1 MTASAPPPA
10 DHRDYRDRIV
20 DRELDAYLPQLPAV
34 ALDGPKAVGKTQT
47 ARRRAGTCFRL
58 DLTPERQIVQADL
71 ERAVRAAP
79 PVLFDEWQRLPDVWD
94 AVRRAVDDWAP
105 PGQFLLT
112 GSAAPD
118 TPPTHSGAGRIVSLR
133 MRPLSLAERGL
144 GAPTVSLQSLL
155 TGERPAVVGTTS
167 VTLADYATEIV
178 RSGFPGMRHLR
189 GPALRRQLDGYL
201 QRVVDRDIPEAGLAV
216 RKPDALRRWMAAY
229 AAATSTV
236 TSFEKIRKAAAAG
249 GAPMASE
256 TAAAAYRDALGR
268 LFLVDSIP
276 GWMPTRNAFARLI
289 QAPRHHL
296 ADPALAARLLSVDE
310 GALLAGTTSPL
321 FEDATLGAAANG
333 PRDGTLF
340 GQLFESLVTQSM
352 LVYAQACE
360 ATVRH
365 LRTFNG
371 RHEVDLIVERDDRR
385 VVALEVKLS
394 AVIDEADVKHL
405 HWLHT
410 QLGDDLLDRVVITTG
425 AQAYRRPDGIAVVP
439 AALLGP

>member
-1 MTASAPPPA
+1 MTHSLSLPT
-10 DHRDYRDRIV
+10 DLREYRHRVV

-47 ARRRAGTCFRL
+47 ARRRAATMFRL
-58 DLTPERQIVQADL
+58 DLTPERQIVEADL
-71 ERAVRAAP
+71 ARAVRAAP
-79 PVLFDEWQRLPDVWD
+79 PVLFDEWQRLPEVWD
-94 AVRRAVDDWAP
+94 AVRRAVDEGAP

-112 GSAAPD
+112 GSAAPE

-144 GAPTVSLQSLL
+144 GAPTVSLHTLMS
-155 TGERPAVVGTTS
+155 GARAPVVGTTP
-167 VTLADYATEIV
+167 VTLADYASEIV
-178 RSGFPGMRHLR
+178 RSGFPGMRALR

-201 QRVVDRDIPEAGLAV
+201 QRVVDRDIKDAGLAV

-249 GAPMASE
+249 GAPVASE
-256 TAAAAYRDALGR
+256 DAAAGYREALGR
-268 LFLVDSIP
+268 LFLLDAIP
-276 GWMPTRNAFARLI
+276 GWMPTRNAFARLM

-321 FEDATLGAAANG
+321 FDETMHGTATSA

-340 GQLFESLVTQSM
+340 GQLFESLVTQSV
-352 LVYAQACE
+352 LVYAQAGE

-385 VVALEVKLS
+385 VVGIEVKLS
-394 AVIDEADVKHL
+394 AVIDDDDVKHL
-405 HWLHT
+405 HWLRT
-410 QLGDDLLDRVVITTG
+410 QLGDDLLDMVVLTTG